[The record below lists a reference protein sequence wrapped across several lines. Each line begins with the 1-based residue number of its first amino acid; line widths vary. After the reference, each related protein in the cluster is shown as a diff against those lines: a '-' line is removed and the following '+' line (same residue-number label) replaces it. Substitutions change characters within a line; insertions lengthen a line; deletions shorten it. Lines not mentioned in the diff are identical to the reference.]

1 MLAPID
7 LLIVALTSVFK
18 LLMEL
23 LYFSGHDFVPMVFTH
38 DNNNKL
44 SFISKLDQPVKK
56 GGDEETMSAM
66 QRFRSMDK
74 RATTGEGE
82 SKSETTHT
90 NSIK

>member
-1 MLAPID
+1 MFFV
-7 LLIVALTSVFK
+7 LL
-18 LLMEL
+18 LLL
-23 LYFSGHDFVPMVFTH
+23 CVSGHDFVPMVFTH

-82 SKSETTHT
+82 SKSQTTHT
-90 NSIK
+90 NAIK

>member
-1 MLAPID
+1 MYVL
-7 LLIVALTSVFK
+7 
-18 LLMEL
+18 
-23 LYFSGHDFVPMVFTH
+23 GHDFVPMVFTH

-56 GGDEETMSAM
+56 GGDETMSAM

-82 SKSETTHT
+82 SKSQTTHT
-90 NSIK
+90 NAIK